1 MANFFLKTRKKN
13 GSDADIILGGMLVAK
28 GLFAYPHSGAI
39 EEFPLDRAIYCK
51 VWAVES
57 VVFGRQKNIQVGS
70 RERLDL
76 PRLWKS

>member
-1 MANFFLKTRKKN
+1 MANLFFQRRRRKN
-13 GSDADIILGGMLVAK
+13 RSDADIILGDMLVAK

-57 VVFGRQKNIQVGS
+57 MVWFGKKIS
-70 RERLDL
+70 RSDHEKD
-76 PRLWKS
+76 